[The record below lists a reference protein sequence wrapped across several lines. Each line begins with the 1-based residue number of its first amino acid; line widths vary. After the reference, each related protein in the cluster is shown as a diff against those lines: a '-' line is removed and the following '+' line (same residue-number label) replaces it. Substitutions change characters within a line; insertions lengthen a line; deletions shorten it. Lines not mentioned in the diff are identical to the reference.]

1 MRRILLM
8 SLVMLASL
16 CLAPARAENW
26 ERFRGP
32 GGLGVAPAT
41 NIPVIFDE
49 KTNVIWKLPVT
60 GQGNSCPIIW
70 GDHLFLQT
78 ATKDSKKRLLVCIDV
93 KAGKE
98 LWSRGIAGFQVEKNH
113 LNPKNSL
120 ASATAVTDGEAVY
133 VPFWDGKD
141 VFLIAYNFKGEELWN
156 KPFGRFSSQHGFGIS
171 PILFKDKVIFY
182 NDQDKTDQFT
192 KQPVPNPAMLYALNK
207 KNGEVIWKLPR
218 EAFRACYSEPFI
230 LEKPGTAP
238 ELIVT
243 STTSIAS
250 YNPDTGAQNWSW
262 NNWNFKGM
270 PLRTVGS
277 TLYHD
282 GMLFSGAGDGGG
294 PRQMCAI
301 ALGGAGKNAQPKS
314 LWNNAKDFPY
324 VPCLLARG
332 EHIYFVND
340 AGFAGCYEAKT
351 GKRIWF
357 ERMETNLHFTASPIL
372 IGDKV
377 YAPSE
382 EGDVFVFSAT
392 PDTYTLLAKNHLGER
407 LMATPAV
414 ANGRLYIREQ
424 NQLFCIGMK

>member
-8 SLVMLASL
+8 SLVLLASL
-16 CLAPARAENW
+16 CLAHVRAENW

-41 NIPVIFDE
+41 NIPVIFDD

-60 GQGNSCPIIW
+60 GQGNSCPIVW

-78 ATKDSKKRLLVCIDV
+78 ATPDSKKRLLVCIDV

-98 LWSRGIAGFQVEKNH
+98 LWARGIPGFPVEKNH

-141 VFLIAYNFKGEELWN
+141 VFLVAYNFKGDELWK

-182 NDQDKTDQFT
+182 DDQDKTDQFT
-192 KQPVPNPAMLYALNK
+192 KQPVPNPAILYALNK

-218 EAFRACYSEPFI
+218 EAFRACYSAPFI

-250 YNPDTGAQNWSW
+250 YNPDNGEQNWTW

-294 PRQMCAI
+294 PRLMCAV
-301 ALGGAGKNAQPKS
+301 ALGAP
-314 LWNNAKDFPY
+314 
-324 VPCLLARG
+324 
-332 EHIYFVND
+332 
-340 AGFAGCYEAKT
+340 AKT
-351 GKRIWF
+351 PSPRCFGATTKISHMCR
-357 ERMETNLHFTASPIL
+357 AS
-372 IGDKV
+372 
-377 YAPSE
+377 
-382 EGDVFVFSAT
+382 
-392 PDTYTLLAKNHLGER
+392 
-407 LMATPAV
+407 
-414 ANGRLYIREQ
+414 
-424 NQLFCIGMK
+424 